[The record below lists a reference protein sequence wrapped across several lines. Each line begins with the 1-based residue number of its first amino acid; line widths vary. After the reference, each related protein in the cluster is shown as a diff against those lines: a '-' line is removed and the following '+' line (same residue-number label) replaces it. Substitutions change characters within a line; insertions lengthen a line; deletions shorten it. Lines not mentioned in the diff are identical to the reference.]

1 MPSLTTR
8 YGMPMHKYRNV
19 LVIVAW
25 ALLSSCSS
33 SPSHHQALGISKEEV
48 QALQD
53 LERLK
58 ESHAALAAR
67 LTNAKKEDFP
77 ADFALLEDMGQRIVT
92 MQKNQLEKA
101 LGEKRI
107 RELGDYQ
114 DKIPLPELA
123 QLQQQ
128 LQDDKNL
135 TPSLVQQLQEP
146 IVRERGNT
154 VSLIGR
160 LEAEASRQDLTAER
174 RAMVYHQLYV
184 ASGEKR
190 WADIRDKQMDI
201 IIKAIH
207 SAAENNNFSASLED
221 KIDFVRGIYV
231 SQPEKIVEDMQGLY
245 ADFYANRYARLQ
257 TKGDR
262 EDAFKILKKLTQKQD
277 YPQIVAKLGER
288 ANKIADDYAGYV
300 TESVSRRL
308 SLVEA
313 LQNYQR
319 EIEVRAILNLQPASH
334 PDTANLVQQFA
345 EKFRATKDK
354 NAYAALGFLLAQE
367 VVAPQASGQFSPVTE
382 QQFAQIR
389 GNTISSLSVEKFR
402 SRYDNLNYGEIITP
416 LISQYLQQLIGHNIR
431 IDEGGTE
438 GVDALVTGN
447 ILEVKVESSQAR
459 NKKQMLVNVGEI
471 QRTNPAYLAWLE
483 LPAKERK
490 NVAKPEETISEPK
503 QETIFITATVHRKV
517 GIFAVTYR
525 LVDNKNNRVI
535 FPDSI
540 TLQAQYEDES
550 NEGLEVG
557 ELVIPYKLAKLPTDT
572 EILQKLSQ
580 DVAET
585 IAGNL
590 IGVLE
595 NQEIE
600 YLKAADKAAAQNHC
614 GEEVENLAKALAL
627 MASKQESKEVTDKTQ
642 QRLVQRTLTCF

>member
-1 MPSLTTR
+1 
-8 YGMPMHKYRNV
+8 MHKYRNA

-33 SPSHHQALGISKEEV
+33 SSSHYQALGISKEEV

-67 LTNAKKEDFP
+67 LTNAKKEDFA
-77 ADFALLEDMGQRIVT
+77 ADFALLDDMGQRIVT
-92 MQKNQLEKA
+92 LQKDQLEKA

-128 LQDDKNL
+128 LQEDKNL
-135 TPSLVQQLQEP
+135 TPSLVQQVQEP
-146 IVRERGNT
+146 IVRERSNT

-160 LEAEASRQDLTAER
+160 LEAEANRQDLTAER

-184 ASGEKR
+184 TSGEKR
-190 WADIRDKQMDI
+190 WAEIRDKQMDI

-245 ADFYANRYARLQ
+245 ADFYANRYTRLQ

-262 EDAFKILKKLTQKQD
+262 EGAFKVLKKLTQKQD
-277 YPQIVAKLGER
+277 YPQIVAKLRER

-300 TESVSRRL
+300 TESVSRRW
-308 SLVEA
+308 SLAES

-319 EIEVRAILNLQPASH
+319 EIEVRAILNLKPATH
-334 PDTANLVQQFA
+334 PETNNLVQQFA
-345 EKFRATKDK
+345 EKFHTTKDK

-367 VVAPQASGQFSPVTE
+367 SVAPQPSGKFSPTTE
-382 QQFAQIR
+382 QQFAYIR

-402 SRYDNLNYGEIITP
+402 SRYDDLNYGEVITP
-416 LISQYLQQLIGHNIR
+416 LISQYLQQLIGSSIR
-431 IDEGGTE
+431 IVEGGA

-483 LPAKERK
+483 LPSKERK
-490 NVAKPEETISEPK
+490 NVAKPEETISEAK
-503 QETIFITATVHRKV
+503 QETVFITATMHRKV
-517 GIFAVTYR
+517 GILAVTYR
-525 LVDNKNNRVI
+525 LVDKNNRVI

-540 TLQAQYEDES
+540 TLQSQHEDES

-600 YLKAADKAAAQNHC
+600 YLKAADKASAQNNC
-614 GEEVENLAKALAL
+614 AEEVENLAKAMAL
-627 MASKQESKEVTDKTQ
+627 LASKQERKEVMDKTQ
-642 QRLVQRTLTCF
+642 QRLVQRSLTCF

>member
-1 MPSLTTR
+1 MLPLTTR
-8 YGMPMHKYRNV
+8 YGMPMHKYRNA

-33 SPSHHQALGISKEEV
+33 SPSHLQALGISKEEV

-58 ESHAALAAR
+58 ETHAALAAR

-77 ADFALLEDMGQRIVT
+77 ADFALLDDMGQRIVT
-92 MQKNQLEKA
+92 LQKDQLEKV
-101 LGEKRI
+101 LSEKRI

-135 TPSLVQQLQEP
+135 TPSLVQQVQEP
-146 IVRERGNT
+146 IVREHGNT

-160 LEAEASRQDLTAER
+160 LEAEAGRQDLTAER

-184 ASGEKR
+184 TSGEKR
-190 WADIRDKQMDI
+190 WAEIRDKQMEI

-262 EDAFKILKKLTQKQD
+262 EGAFKVLKKLTQKQD

-300 TESVSRRL
+300 TESVSRRW
-308 SLVEA
+308 SLAES

-319 EIEVRAILNLQPASH
+319 EIEVRAILNLKPASH
-334 PDTANLVQQFA
+334 PETANLVQQFA
-345 EKFRATKDK
+345 DKFHATKDK

-367 VVAPQASGQFSPVTE
+367 VVAPQPSGKFNPTTQ
-382 QQFAQIR
+382 QQFAHIR

-402 SRYDNLNYGEIITP
+402 SRYDDLNYGEVITP
-416 LISQYLQQLIGHNIR
+416 LISQYLQQLIGNSVR
-431 IDEGGTE
+431 IVEGGA

-490 NVAKPEETISEPK
+490 NVAKPEETISEAK
-503 QETIFITATVHRKV
+503 QETVFITATMHRKV

-540 TLQAQYEDES
+540 TLQSQHEDES

-600 YLKAADKAAAQNHC
+600 YLKAADKASAQNNC

-627 MASKQESKEVTDKTQ
+627 LASKQERKEVMDKTQ
-642 QRLVQRTLTCF
+642 QRLVQRSLTCF

>member
-1 MPSLTTR
+1 MLSLTN
-8 YGMPMHKYRNV
+8 GKPMHKYRNV

-33 SPSHHQALGISKEEV
+33 STSYHQALGISAEEM

-67 LTNAKKEDFP
+67 LTNVKKEDFP
-77 ADFALLEDMGQRIVT
+77 TDFALLDDMGQRIVT
-92 MQKNQLEKA
+92 LQKNQLEKS

-128 LQDDKNL
+128 LQDDANL
-135 TPSLVQQLQEP
+135 TPALVQQVQEP
-146 IVRERGNT
+146 IIRERSNT

-174 RAMVYHQLYV
+174 RATVYHQLYV
-184 ASGEKR
+184 VSGEKR
-190 WADIRDKQMDI
+190 WADIRDRQMDI

-207 SAAENNNFSASLED
+207 SAAENNNFSAGMED

-231 SQPEKIVEDMQGLY
+231 SQPENIVEDMQSLY
-245 ADFYANRYARLQ
+245 ADFFANRYAKLQ

-262 EDAFKILKKLTQKQD
+262 EGAFNVLQKLTQKQD
-277 YPQIVAKLGER
+277 YPQIVTKLGER

-300 TESVSRRL
+300 TESVTRRWGL
-308 SLVEA
+308 AESLK
-313 LQNYQR
+313 NYQR
-319 EIEVRAILNLQPASH
+319 EIEVRALLNLKPNVH
-334 PDTANLVQQFA
+334 PETSNLVQQFA

-367 VVAPQASGQFSPVTE
+367 VVAPQASGRFSSITE
-382 QQFAQIR
+382 QQLAQIR
-389 GNTISSLSVEKFR
+389 GSTISSLSVEKFR
-402 SRYDNLNYGEIITP
+402 SRYDSLNFGEIVTP
-416 LISQYLQQLIGHNIR
+416 LISQYLQQLIGQNIR
-431 IDEGGTE
+431 IVEGSTA

-447 ILEVKVESSQAR
+447 ILEAKVESSQTR
-459 NKKQMLVNVGEI
+459 NKKQMRVNVGEI

-483 LPAKERK
+483 LSPKERK
-490 NVAKPEETISEPK
+490 NAPKPDETISEPK
-503 QETIFITATVHRKV
+503 QETVFITATMHRKV

-557 ELVIPYKLAKLPTDT
+557 ELVVPYKLAKLPSDT

-600 YLKAADKAAAQNHC
+600 YLKLADKAAAQNIC
-614 GEEVENLAKALAL
+614 SEEVENLAKAFSLLAGQ
-627 MASKQESKEVTDKTQ
+627 KERKEVMDKTQ
-642 QRLVQRTLTCF
+642 QRLVQRSLTCF